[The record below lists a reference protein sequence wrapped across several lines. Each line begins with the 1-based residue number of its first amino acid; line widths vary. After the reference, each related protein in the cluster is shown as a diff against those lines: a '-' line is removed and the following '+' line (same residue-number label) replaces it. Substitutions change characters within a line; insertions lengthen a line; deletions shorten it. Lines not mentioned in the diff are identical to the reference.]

1 MILRRN
7 SKVGA
12 ALNPNSAPPAHITP
26 LACVPSSLE
35 VRKKNIHNKI
45 IFKIKTT
52 RNMHSVLSPLAQPF
66 QPVEFA
72 IYNDGVPSSVYYGSH
87 PEHEVLMHIED
98 EALDETFPPSAHDVS
113 YFIAAT

>member
-45 IFKIKTT
+45 AQNPNPKSEHQIHIRDQNYTQHAFCPVSASPT
-52 RNMHSVLSPLAQPF
+52 LSARRICNL
-66 QPVEFA
+66 
-72 IYNDGVPSSVYYGSH
+72 
-87 PEHEVLMHIED
+87 
-98 EALDETFPPSAHDVS
+98 
-113 YFIAAT
+113 